1 MLTSNGTFVMFVSTT
16 EEIQMENLIAA
27 SATRVLTPAEI
38 LEVVENNL
46 PAREALSK
54 RITGNVAE
62 YTAAL
67 IDGILETE
75 KERKSFMTGVRK
87 RQEKF
92 AKDLA
97 DSKYIPWG
105 KHAGKTVEQV
115 WEENPNWIK
124 WFLGL
129 SDLNRAGRMTRNY
142 IRECTTILGEIEKQ
156 ERIRNLQLK
165 AKKAKEAREIRE
177 AGIPDY
183 LADLLCTGMPFT
195 GLARYQGISKKGKAV
210 FAIASDYKL
219 YQRPVKAI
227 QAMDLKEGDL
237 VQVSGITSWSFTN
250 CAGLKQ
256 LKLAPAE

>member
-165 AKKAKEAREIRE
+165 AKKAKEAREI
-177 AGIPDY
+177 
-183 LADLLCTGMPFT
+183 
-195 GLARYQGISKKGKAV
+195 SKKGKAV